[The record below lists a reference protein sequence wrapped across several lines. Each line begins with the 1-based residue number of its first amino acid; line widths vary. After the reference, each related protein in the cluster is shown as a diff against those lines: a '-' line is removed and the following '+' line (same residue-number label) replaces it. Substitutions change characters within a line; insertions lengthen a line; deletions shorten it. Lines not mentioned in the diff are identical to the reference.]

1 MLKRIWAVVSDSD
14 FYAFQQ
20 RAKQDGMDMGRALA
34 AVTHTYAIG
43 HEVTI
48 TNVKKHHGHLDY
60 IKAQEEL
67 TDEKPHL
74 KDVQGE

>member
-20 RAKQDGMDMGRALA
+20 RAKQEGMDMGQAFA

-43 HEVTI
+43 HDVGGGE
-48 TNVKKHHGHLDY
+48 VKKHADHLDY
-60 IKAQEEL
+60 LKAREC
-67 TDEKPHL
+67 DADAKPHL
-74 KDVQGE
+74 KDVEG